1 MLVVISVICKY
12 ELGLGMGWCVRIGC
26 SVPKTD
32 ELQGLAPN
40 KEECRVTGEGGLRM
54 TYI

>member
-32 ELQGLAPN
+32 ELQGL
-40 KEECRVTGEGGLRM
+40 KEGRKEG
-54 TYI
+54 YITMYASKGI